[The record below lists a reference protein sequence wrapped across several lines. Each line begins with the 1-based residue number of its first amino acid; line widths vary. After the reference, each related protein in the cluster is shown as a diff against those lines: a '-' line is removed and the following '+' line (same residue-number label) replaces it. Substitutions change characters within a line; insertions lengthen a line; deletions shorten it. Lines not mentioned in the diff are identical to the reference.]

1 MEAFQQA
8 AYTEAREEYENYF
21 EALEKH
27 PRLLVG
33 TEVPAIGAEG
43 TEVLRDTNDAREWQ
57 EAVKSILVQ
66 EIQDRANTNMEDNRS
81 TIDTLHASIDL
92 FKNNADLI
100 PGTSGFNLALANKF
114 AAMAK
119 PYEVRVDGAL
129 QGYSIPVQPIID
141 SLRAEV
147 GRAQKPSTAPV
158 SAPAPAKKAASPPQ
172 AGISSKAGKSAEVE
186 DYSTLFGTIGLP
198 DLQI

>member
-1 MEAFQQA
+1 MA
-8 AYTEAREEYENYF
+8 AYNEAKAEYENYF
-21 EALEKH
+21 DALEQH

-33 TEVPAIGAEG
+33 TEVPAIGQEG
-43 TEVLRDTNDAREWQ
+43 TEILRDTDDAREWQ

-66 EIQDRANTNMEDNRS
+66 EIQDRANVSMEENRS

-92 FKNNADLI
+92 FKNNVDLI
-100 PGTSGFNLALANKF
+100 PGTSSFNVALANRF
-114 AAMAK
+114 AEMVK

-158 SAPAPAKKAASPPQ
+158 SAPAKTRQPASRPQ
-172 AGISSKAGKSAEVE
+172 AGISSKAGNSVE
-186 DYSTLFGTIGLP
+186 TEDFSTLFGTIGLP